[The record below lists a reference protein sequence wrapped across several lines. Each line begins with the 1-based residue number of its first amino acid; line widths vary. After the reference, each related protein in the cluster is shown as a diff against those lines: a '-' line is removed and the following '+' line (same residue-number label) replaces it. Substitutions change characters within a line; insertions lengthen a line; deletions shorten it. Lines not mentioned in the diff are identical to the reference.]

1 VLQVSLEDSRTGH
14 WRCRPPPAVSR
25 GAKLSHQARDR
36 DHRPFRP
43 VARFH
48 GAAYRA
54 RGGTRGTRGSLLQIV
69 SYSPAHHEA
78 VERLNARL
86 AEAGSEWSFPARERP
101 AGASELPAWD
111 ESFVAVDD
119 GEAYGGYILK
129 HRRFFLEGDPVDLG
143 ALQMPL
149 SLGQV
154 DSAYGHVSVA
164 LLIDAVR
171 RSPYLYSL
179 GLGSEETQYARLLTA
194 AGWQHITVP
203 FFFDVKS
210 ANRFAREIRL
220 PAGKAKLQRALRVL
234 GRARLARTALDLRR
248 LVVARSRR
256 RRTFAESVTS
266 QELADFDRSADD
278 VFSAGV
284 GAYALV
290 ADRGQQALRR
300 IFPTTETG
308 FIRLAIRRGEEVVG
322 WAVVLDA
329 QMRDNKYFGNMRV
342 GSIADCFAA
351 PRDAESVVAA
361 ADAYL
366 TRRGVDIVVSNQLH
380 PVWCDALKAAGYE
393 QGPSNFFFYFSQE
406 LADRLAAISRWQD
419 SIHVNRGDGEGP
431 GHLMGDEDFST

>member
-1 VLQVSLEDSRTGH
+1 MSTPG
-14 WRCRPPPAVSR
+14 WRR
-25 GAKLSHQARDR
+25 
-36 DHRPFRP
+36 HRSFRA
-43 VARFH
+43 VARSG

-54 RGGTRGTRGSLLQIV
+54 RGGPRYSRILLQIV
-69 SYSPAHHEA
+69 SYSPAHREA

-86 AEAGSEWSFPARERP
+86 AEAGSRWSFPARERP
-101 AGASELPAWD
+101 GGAEELPAWD
-111 ESFVAVDD
+111 ESFVAVD
-119 GEAYGGYILK
+119 GSEAYGGYILK
-129 HRRFFLEGDPVDLG
+129 HRRFFLEGRPVDLG

-149 SLGQV
+149 SLGEV

-194 AGWQHITVP
+194 AGWRHITVP

-220 PAGKAKLQRALRVL
+220 PAGNARLQKALRVL
-234 GRARLARTALDLRR
+234 GRARLARTALAVRR
-248 LVVARSRR
+248 LVVTRSGR
-256 RRTFAESVTS
+256 RRTSAEAVTS
-266 QELADFDRSADD
+266 EELGDFDRSADD
-278 VFSAGV
+278 VFSAGA
-284 GAYALV
+284 GAYVLV
-290 ADRGQQALRR
+290 ADRGRQALRR

-308 FIRLAIRRGEEVVG
+308 LIRLAIRRGREVIG
-322 WAVVLDA
+322 WAVVVDA

-351 PRDAESVVAA
+351 PRDADLVVAA
-361 ADAYL
+361 ADAFL

-380 PVWCDALKAAGYE
+380 PVWSDALKAAGYE
-393 QGPSNFFFYFSQE
+393 EGPSNFFFYFSQE
-406 LADRLAAISRWQD
+406 LADRLDAIPGWRD
-419 SIHVNRGDGEGP
+419 GVHLNRGDGEGP